1 MSGLSNVVAPSRS
14 KGLSAGEAYGEKG
27 EGELHD
33 DVMEVMPMKL

>member
-1 MSGLSNVVAPSRS
+1 MGGLSNAVGPWRG
-14 KGLSAGEAYGEKG
+14 KGLSAGEAYGEKS